1 MSRTTQFLA
10 IACLCLFASLPTAR
24 AERIKDIADIAGVR
38 ENQLIGYG
46 LVVGLAGT
54 GDQTNQTPFTV
65 QGLKNMFTQLGIVL
79 PPNFNPQLRNL
90 AAVMV
95 TASLPAFAKPGQTID
110 VTVSSLGNAK
120 SLRGGLLLMTPL
132 KGADGSVYAVAQ
144 GNLTVGGFGAETAD
158 GSSVTVNIPSSGRI
172 PNGAT
177 VERMVPS
184 PFSDSRALVFN
195 LKRSDFTNA
204 SRMVAAIDSAFG
216 AGRAQALDAT
226 SVQVAA
232 PMDPAARVAFVAQL
246 QALELDPDDA
256 AARVVVNSRTGTVV
270 IGRQVRVKAA
280 AISHG
285 SLTVTIAPDPVIS
298 QPGPLSGGTTA
309 VVPRSNIEVTEE
321 NNRMFL
327 FQPGVELGDIVEA
340 VNGVGAAPGDLVA
353 ILEALKQAGALSATL
368 EVI

>member
-1 MSRTTQFLA
+1 MPCLA
-10 IACLCLFASLPTAR
+10 LRLALALTVGFMASAPLQ

-54 GDQTNQTPFTV
+54 GDQTIMTPFTN
-65 QGLKNMFTQLGIVL
+65 QSLRNMLNQLGIVL
-79 PPNFNPQLRNL
+79 PNNFNPMLRNL
-90 AAVMV
+90 AGVMV

-110 VTVSSLGNAK
+110 VTVSSVGNAR

-144 GNLTVGGFGAETAD
+144 GNLAVGGFGADTPD
-158 GSSVTVNIPSSGRI
+158 GSSVTVNIPSTGRI

-177 VERMVPS
+177 VERMVAS
-184 PFSDSRALVFN
+184 PFGDSQALVFN
-195 LKRSDFTNA
+195 LKRADFTTA
-204 SRMVAAIDSAFG
+204 SRMVGAIQSVYGPSSA
-216 AGRAQALDAT
+216 RALDAT

-232 PMDPAARVAFVAQL
+232 PRDPAARVSFVASIET
-246 QALELDPDDA
+246 LELEPDDG

-270 IGRQVRVKAA
+270 IGRKVRVKAA

-285 SLTVTIAPDPVIS
+285 SLTVTIAQDPVIA
-298 QPGPLSGGTTA
+298 QPGPFAGGETV
-309 VVPRSNIEVTEE
+309 VVPRSEIEVTEE
-321 NNRMFL
+321 DSRMFL
-327 FQPGVELGDIVEA
+327 FEPGVELGDIVEA
-340 VNGVGAAPGDLVA
+340 VNSVGAAPGDLVA

>member
-1 MSRTTQFLA
+1 MP
-10 IACLCLFASLPTAR
+10 LFALCRSLGLLLGLLASAPLH

-54 GDQTNQTPFTV
+54 GDQTIMTPFTN
-65 QGLKNMFTQLGIVL
+65 QGLRNMLNQLGIVL
-79 PPNFNPQLRNL
+79 PNNFNPMLKNL
-90 AAVMV
+90 AGVMV

-110 VTVSSLGNAK
+110 VTVSSVGNAK

-144 GNLTVGGFGAETAD
+144 GNLAVGGFGAETPD
-158 GSSVTVNIPSSGRI
+158 GSSVTVNIPSTGRI

-177 VERMVPS
+177 VERMVAS
-184 PFSDSRALVFN
+184 PFGDSPALVFN
-195 LKRSDFTNA
+195 LKRADFTTA
-204 SRMVAAIDSAFG
+204 SRMVSAIQSLVGLGSA
-216 AGRAQALDAT
+216 RALDAT
-226 SVQVAA
+226 SVQVTA
-232 PMDPAARVAFVAQL
+232 PRDPAARVSFVAQIE
-246 QALELDPDDA
+246 ALELEPDDG

-270 IGRQVRVKAA
+270 IGSRVRVKAA

-285 SLTVTIAPDPVIS
+285 SLTVTIAQDPVIS
-298 QPGPLSGGTTA
+298 QPGPFAGGDTV
-309 VVPRSNIEVTEE
+309 VVPRSEIEVTEE
-321 NNRMFL
+321 DSRMFL
-327 FQPGVELGDIVEA
+327 FEPGVELGDIVEA